1 MTRVLVIDDEPDVRD
16 VLRRVLERG
25 GYEVAT
31 AVDSGSGLAACRQQ
45 TPDVVVTDIIMPP
58 IGLIT
63 RSSDFVK
70 TWGITLPVPG
80 DGAAVVIKIGSFL
93 DSVVQF
99 LIVAFAIFLLVRAIN
114 KLRSSKAA
122 AAPATRECPYCAS
135 AISVK
140 ATRCPCC
147 TSQLTQG

>member
-1 MTRVLVIDDEPDVRD
+1 MAQNAMLKDFKEFALKGNVLD
-16 VLRRVLERG
+16 L
-25 GYEVAT
+25 
-31 AVDSGSGLAACRQQ
+31 AVGIIIGAAF
-45 TPDVVVTDIIMPP
+45 TKVVNSLVTDIIMPP